1 MADDSEQIG
10 QDEIEELL
18 RQAQQA
24 AGSSKPPAS
33 EAEPA
38 AEAAPAEEPDDSG
51 ALGQDE
57 IEALL
62 NQGAGGP
69 PKPAAASPAVSSPPA
84 PPPPAS
90 PPPPQPAPAMAGASG
105 ETQSQGDIEF
115 LLQQAEMALASVD
128 QPTGEAPPGLGAF
141 ELKEFAGEPASAD
154 KATLYLLS
162 DVDLKI
168 RIELGRAQMYLK
180 DILSLRKGSVVALDK
195 LAGDPVDVF
204 ANGRLIARGEVL
216 VLNDSFCVRIAE
228 LVWGEEAA

>member
-1 MADDSEQIG
+1 MDSMADDSEQIG

-24 AGSSKPPAS
+24 AGSSQPDPTPEPP
-33 EAEPA
+33 PV
-38 AEAAPAEEPDDSG
+38 EEPEEG
-51 ALGQDE
+51 ASLGQDE

-62 NQGAGGP
+62 NQGAAGAAQP
-69 PKPAAASPAVSSPPA
+69 ATSSPAATK
-84 PPPPAS
+84 PPPPS
-90 PPPPQPAPAMAGASG
+90 PPPPPPPPPPPVAAAATASN
-105 ETQSQGDIEF
+105 EAQSQGDIEF
-115 LLQQAEMALASVD
+115 LLRQAEMALASVD
-128 QPTGEAPPGLGAF
+128 QPTGEAPPGLGTF
-141 ELKEFAGEPASAD
+141 NLKEFASEPASAD
-154 KATLYLLS
+154 KATLDLLS

-168 RIELGRAQMYLK
+168 RIELGRTHMYLK

-195 LAGDPVDVF
+195 LAGDPVDVY